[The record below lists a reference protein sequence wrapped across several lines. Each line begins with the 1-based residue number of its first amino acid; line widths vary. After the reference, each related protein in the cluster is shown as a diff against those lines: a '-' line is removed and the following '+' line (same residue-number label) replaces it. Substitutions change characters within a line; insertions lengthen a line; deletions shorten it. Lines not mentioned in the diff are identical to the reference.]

1 MLSRFTKVMRSSFS
15 TKSWLENV
23 PMGPADPI
31 LGLTERFNK
40 DTDPRKV
47 SLGVGAYRDDN
58 GKVRLALKLSLVSAT
73 NLTTSQKPY
82 VLPSVWEAEERLLQS
97 KRNKEY
103 SGIGGT
109 KEFVDLSLKFAYGD
123 NSQALKDGR
132 VVGVQTISGTG
143 GCRVAGEF
151 FARFIG
157 KGTPIYLP
165 NPTWGNHIPIMKDA
179 GLEVKRYS
187 YFEPASRGLN
197 FSGLVSELHGAP
209 NKSIFLLHAC
219 AHNPTGVDPTAD
231 QWKEI
236 SAIMKEKEHIVFF
249 DCAYQ
254 GFASGD
260 ADHDAAAIRQ
270 FVQDGHNVVL
280 SQSYAKNFGLYG
292 ERVGAL
298 SIVCK
303 DAEEAARTESQLKIL
318 IRPTYSNPPI
328 HGALL
333 VSTILGD
340 PVLKKQWYEECKGM
354 ADRIISMRRLL
365 KESIQ
370 KLDGSTTEWNHIT
383 DQIGMFC
390 FTGLTEPQV
399 ERLINHHH
407 IYLTKDGRIS
417 MAGVNTKN
425 VEYIAQA
432 IVEVVQNA

>member
-1 MLSRFTKVMRSSFS
+1 
-15 TKSWLENV
+15 
-23 PMGPADPI
+23 MGPADPI
-31 LGLTERFNK
+31 LGLTEKFNK

-58 GKVRLALKLSLVSAT
+58 GK
-73 NLTTSQKPY
+73 PY
-82 VLPSVWEAEERLLQS
+82 VLPSVREAEERLL
-97 KRNKEY
+97 KANKNKEY

-109 KEFVDLSLKFAYGD
+109 KDFVDLSLKFAYGD
-123 NSQALKDGR
+123 DSQALKDGR

-143 GCRVAGEF
+143 GCRLAGEF
-151 FARFIG
+151 FSRFLG
-157 KGTPIYLP
+157 KGTSIYLP

-179 GLEVKRYS
+179 GLEVKRYA
-187 YFEPASRGLN
+187 YFEPASRGLD
-197 FSGLVSELHGAP
+197 FSGLLSDLKGAP
-209 NKSIFLLHAC
+209 SKSVFLLHAC
-219 AHNPTGVDPTAD
+219 AHNPTGVDPSPE

-236 SAIMKEKEHIVFF
+236 SAVMKEKEHVVFF

-260 ADHDAAAIRQ
+260 ADRDAAALRQ
-270 FVQDGHNVVL
+270 FVEDGHNVVL

-303 DAEEAARTESQLKIL
+303 DAEEAARCESQLKIL
-318 IRPTYSNPPI
+318 IRPMYSNPPI

-340 PVLKKQWYEECKGM
+340 AALKRQWYEECKGM
-354 ADRIISMRRLL
+354 ADRIISMRQLL
-365 KESIQ
+365 KENIA
-370 KLDGSTTEWNHIT
+370 KVDGSTNEWNHIT

-390 FTGLTEPQV
+390 YTGLTEPQV
-399 ERLINHHH
+399 ERMITKHH

-417 MAGVNTKN
+417 MAGVTSKN
-425 VEYIAQA
+425 VEYIAKSIA
-432 IVEVVQNA
+432 EVVQHA

>member
-1 MLSRFTKVMRSSFS
+1 MLSRCSIALKASRRTFSS
-15 TKSWLENV
+15 KSWLASV

-31 LGLTERFNK
+31 LGLTEKFNK

-58 GKVRLALKLSLVSAT
+58 GK
-73 NLTTSQKPY
+73 PY
-82 VLPSVWEAEERLLQS
+82 VLPSVREAEERLL
-97 KRNKEY
+97 KANKNKEY

-109 KEFVDLSLKFAYGD
+109 KDFVDLSLKFAYGD
-123 NSQALKDGR
+123 DSQALKDGR

-143 GCRVAGEF
+143 GCRLAGEF
-151 FARFIG
+151 FSRFLG
-157 KGTPIYLP
+157 KGTSIYLP

-179 GLEVKRYS
+179 GLEVKRYA
-187 YFEPASRGLN
+187 YFEPASRGLD
-197 FSGLVSELHGAP
+197 FSGLLSDLKGAP
-209 NKSIFLLHAC
+209 SKSVFLLHAC
-219 AHNPTGVDPTAD
+219 AHNPTGVDPSPE

-236 SAIMKEKEHIVFF
+236 SAVMKEKEHVVFF

-260 ADHDAAAIRQ
+260 ADRDAAALRQ
-270 FVQDGHNVVL
+270 FVEDGHNVVL

-303 DAEEAARTESQLKIL
+303 DAEEAARCESQLKIL
-318 IRPTYSNPPI
+318 IRPMYSNPPI

-340 PVLKKQWYEECKGM
+340 AALKRQWYEECKGM
-354 ADRIISMRRLL
+354 ADRIISMRQLL
-365 KESIQ
+365 KENIA
-370 KLDGSTTEWNHIT
+370 KVDGSTNEWNHIT

-390 FTGLTEPQV
+390 YTGLTEPQV
-399 ERLINHHH
+399 ERMITKHH

-417 MAGVNTKN
+417 MAGVTSKN
-425 VEYIAQA
+425 VEYIAKSIA
-432 IVEVVQNA
+432 EVVQHA